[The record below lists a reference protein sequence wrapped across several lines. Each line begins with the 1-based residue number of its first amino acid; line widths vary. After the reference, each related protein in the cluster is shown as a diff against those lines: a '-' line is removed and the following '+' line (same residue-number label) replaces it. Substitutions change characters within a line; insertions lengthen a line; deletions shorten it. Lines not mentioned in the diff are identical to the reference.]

1 MENKM
6 QNKMDYF
13 NFLGLVRHKV
23 VVKIAGH
30 EPVEGVIRQVF
41 KDYFVVFE
49 TPSGEK
55 MLVNRDAIQYI
66 TGIEKVLDERREK
79 ETDGN

>member
-1 MENKM
+1 MENKV
-6 QNKMDYF
+6 QGKMDYF
-13 NFLGLVRHKV
+13 NFLGLVRYKV
-23 VVKIAGH
+23 VVRLAGH
-30 EPVEGVIRQVF
+30 EPIEGVIRQVF

-66 TGIEKVLDERREK
+66 TGIEKVPDERK
-79 ETDGN
+79 EEADGS